1 MQQDKKEKNFWVAL
15 DVEDFK
21 KLNSIAESKNIPIKE
36 FAGNILKKSLVKD
49 DEISIILKIP
59 KNKLSSPEILQEWMN
74 QKTQE
79 LIGILSKKTN

>member
-21 KLNSIAESKNIPIKE
+21 KLNSIAESKNIPVKE

-59 KNKLSSPEILQEWMN
+59 KDKLFSPEILQEWMN